1 MTLDENSKEN
11 SPSTVVSEQLA
22 IVQLCDLIEIYGDN
36 EKVLEAELTKFTCKR
51 NHDVQTF
58 LHRKALQFEKTHK
71 SRTYL
76 ALSEAT
82 LTSESKELDVI
93 GYFTLSLKHLNL
105 GADISKTKQKE
116 LNGLFLP
123 QGNVVVGYLIGQ
135 LGKNDTYCEAHIGS
149 RLLDA
154 ALGIL
159 QGQAQR
165 AVGGRFVIIECY
177 PDEKL
182 IEFYQRN
189 GFYLLQV
196 DPEDGMAQLV
206 CRIP

>member
-1 MTLDENSKEN
+1 MVFEENQDEHSLSAEI
-11 SPSTVVSEQLA
+11 PEPLT
-22 IVQLCDLIEIYGDN
+22 IVQLCDLIGIYIEN
-36 EKVLEAELTKFTCKR
+36 EKVLEDQLNKFSCER
-51 NHDVQTF
+51 NLDVQNF
-58 LHRKALQFEKTHK
+58 LQRKALQFEKTHK

-76 ALSEAT
+76 ALDEAT
-82 LTSESKELDVI
+82 LTGESTELDVI

-105 GADISKTKQKE
+105 GTAISKTKQKE

-135 LGKNDTYCEAHIGS
+135 LGKNDAYCKEQIGS
-149 RLLDA
+149 RLLNA

-165 AVGGRFVIIECY
+165 AVGGRFVIIECN

-182 IEFYQRN
+182 INFYQRN

-196 DPEDGMAQLV
+196 DPKDGMAQLV